1 MDNNN
6 IKNLANK
13 LKKSKKLQQFSRK
26 TNNYRYMN
34 VENYE
39 HLKPLSFTILTKPT
53 KVVTKI
59 NGKIETK
66 LNLDRGDYV
75 LCGVKGEKYGLKLEK
90 VLDVYEIGNIENKK
104 VERMGFKLSSKNLKS
119 HGIKNNK
126 NIDIVPSWGGTQT
139 LKQGDYIL
147 LENDGKGI
155 YGIESGAFKKTY
167 N

>member
-1 MDNNN
+1 MDN
-6 IKNLANK
+6 IKNIANK
-13 LKKSKKLQQFSRK
+13 LKKSKKLQKFSRK

-34 VENYE
+34 VDDYNL
-39 HLKPLSFTILTKPT
+39 LKPLSYTILTKPT
-53 KVVTKI
+53 KVVTKTD
-59 NGKIETK
+59 GKIETIYK
-66 LNLDRGDYV
+66 LQRGDYV

-90 VLDVYEIGNIENKK
+90 VLDIYEIGNIENKK

-119 HGIKNNK
+119 YGNK
-126 NIDIVPSWGGTQT
+126 NIEIVPSWGGKQT
-139 LKQGDYIL
+139 LKLGDYIL